1 MSKNLEEFKEKEIMP
16 GVYLTDFRRKDAQPS
31 STTIQA
37 LADPRSVLDAI
48 ELDIQELENSIK
60 HLKRS
65 NIEMEEY
72 LRTDPDEDIKNAI
85 EENVIIMLKREK
97 QILQLR
103 ELKEQQSGQ
112 HYNSMQDLQAKYSA
126 LQIDK
131 DIKVSIPDTDDNDAD
146 NSAGIYL

>member
-1 MSKNLEEFKEKEIMP
+1 
-16 GVYLTDFRRKDAQPS
+16 
-31 STTIQA
+31 
-37 LADPRSVLDAI
+37 
-48 ELDIQELENSIK
+48 
-60 HLKRS
+60 
-65 NIEMEEY
+65 
-72 LRTDPDEDIKNAI
+72 
-85 EENVIIMLKREK
+85 MLKREK

-131 DIKVSIPDTDDNDAD
+131 DIKVNIPDTDDNDAD

>member
-1 MSKNLEEFKEKEIMP
+1 
-16 GVYLTDFRRKDAQPS
+16 
-31 STTIQA
+31 
-37 LADPRSVLDAI
+37 
-48 ELDIQELENSIK
+48 
-60 HLKRS
+60 
-65 NIEMEEY
+65 
-72 LRTDPDEDIKNAI
+72 
-85 EENVIIMLKREK
+85 MLKREK

-131 DIKVSIPDTDDNDAD
+131 DIKVSIPDSDDNDAD

>member
-1 MSKNLEEFKEKEIMP
+1 
-16 GVYLTDFRRKDAQPS
+16 
-31 STTIQA
+31 
-37 LADPRSVLDAI
+37 
-48 ELDIQELENSIK
+48 
-60 HLKRS
+60 
-65 NIEMEEY
+65 
-72 LRTDPDEDIKNAI
+72 
-85 EENVIIMLKREK
+85 MLKREK